1 MGASDIDTEKARII
15 ETLRLGAMPG
25 AERVEYSLE
34 IHDGGE
40 QAALRSY
47 GSDGKPIGDDRPY
60 EILKARFEPLRA
72 SAKRLRESS
81 AGTGLGSGE
90 TFVATLDLQTDRLET
105 AFGTADGGTKDKT

>member
-1 MGASDIDTEKARII
+1 MSAIETEIEEARII

-25 AERVEYSLE
+25 ACRVEYALE
-34 IHDGGE
+34 IYDGGE

-47 GSDGKPIGDDRPY
+47 GPDSKPIGDDRPY

-81 AGTGLGSGE
+81 AGTQLGSGE

-105 AFGTADGGTKDKT
+105 SFGTAHGASEDKT